1 MRLLIDVESRAGDH
15 PEGAVVTDGGRA
27 IAFAGWLDLLRALE
41 IGLAGRSVQE
51 ASDVSS

>member
-1 MRLLIDVESRAGDH
+1 MRLTIDVESPDGDH

-41 IGLAGRSVQE
+41 IGLAGRSVQGGL
-51 ASDVSS
+51 